1 MLNFMVDVS
10 YFDITCESSFLL
22 NFSDCL
28 RPYSRRCCCCI
39 SLCTWT
45 SSLRSQSWSHQLC
58 CSLLH
63 WAFACKASARQIQL
77 GQDLWRSN
85 RSWWWILCCWGG
97 RRSTQIFQV
106 CTYYL
111 HDYSSSLLMLFQHF
125 FYILI
130 IFNCRAFLDVGLA
143 RTSTGARIFAAMKGA
158 ADGGLDIPHS
168 EKRFHGHDGENL
180 NAQAHRDAIFG
191 QHVANYMRQL
201 SEEDDDTAYKRQ
213 FGRYIK
219 EGVTADSMEE
229 MYQKCHEAIR
239 ADPSPAP
246 KEEKSADVKQKRYV
260 LIIFLYISSNVND

>member
-1 MLNFMVDVS
+1 MFENKWNTIFLNV
-10 YFDITCESSFLL
+10 Y
-22 NFSDCL
+22 
-28 RPYSRRCCCCI
+28 
-39 SLCTWT
+39 
-45 SSLRSQSWSHQLC
+45 
-58 CSLLH
+58 
-63 WAFACKASARQIQL
+63 A
-77 GQDLWRSN
+77 DL
-85 RSWWWILCCWGG
+85 
-97 RRSTQIFQV
+97 F
-106 CTYYL
+106 YL
-111 HDYSSSLLMLFQHF
+111 F
-125 FYILI
+125 FYR
-130 IFNCRAFLDVGLA
+130 RAFLDVGLA

-246 KEEKSADVKQKRYV
+246 KKEQSAEVTTKRYV
-260 LIIFLYISSNVND
+260 LLVYLYYFISSSLHVYDRKFNIAEIILGKLF